1 MFIVNKDTIDRCL
14 TRKIVAGK
22 TAVKNG
28 PVVEGTQIIIYNI
41 TDKSLYG
48 VFTAASN
55 QYISS
60 AHFKEF
66 TQVVNLVHF
75 NKADV
80 EKFCWSKKT
89 LMPIN
94 TVLTP
99 QEGAEVL
106 ALFTNFKASATSE
119 APSYAL
125 PRSVT
130 STSHTMES
138 LTVISPDAVLNAPS
152 VNLSIV
158 GSSTPAKKDTGFH
171 EGLFSIKSDLV
182 LLEGS
187 IIRTELQKVNL
198 DCSIIRTELKEM
210 RHEQLFMR
218 YLCIGLVLYVVVLL
232 FKLKIGV
239 NKF

>member
-1 MFIVNKDTIDRCL
+1 MISL
-14 TRKIVAGK
+14 TKPY
-22 TAVKNG
+22 T
-28 PVVEGTQIIIYNI
+28 
-41 TDKSLYG
+41 LYG

-106 ALFTNFKASATSE
+106 ALFTNPKTSATSE
-119 APSYAL
+119 APSDAL

-130 STSHTMES
+130 STSQTLS
-138 LTVISPDAVLNAPS
+138 VISPDAVLNAPS

-158 GSSTPAKKDTGFH
+158 GSSTPAKKDAGFH
-171 EGLFSIKSDLV
+171 EGLFSIKSDLEKV

-218 YLCIGLVLYVVVLL
+218 YLCLGLVLYVVILL
-232 FKLKIGV
+232 FKLEIGV